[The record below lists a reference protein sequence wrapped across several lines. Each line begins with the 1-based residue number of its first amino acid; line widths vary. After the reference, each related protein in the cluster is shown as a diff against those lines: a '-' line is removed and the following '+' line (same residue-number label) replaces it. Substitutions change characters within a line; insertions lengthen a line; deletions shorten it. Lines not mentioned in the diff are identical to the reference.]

1 MKVAQLAQLLDGL
14 VQGLSGVVP
23 AGVTADVKSFR
34 EAMRPFA
41 DENVAGFVAF
51 LAQCEEYKRTGVVA
65 GKARRAAPAKAAAD
79 PELVS
84 KAVAAIKSAI
94 EGIDRGEMNDA
105 RIDEA
110 MQPFNKY
117 TKPQLDE
124 IAAGLGIAG
133 KPKTKSDAV
142 KKIDQMLR
150 TQARM
155 FDSARAI
162 REG

>member
-14 VQGLSGVVP
+14 VQGLNGIVA
-23 AGVTADVKSFR
+23 AGVSSDVKSFR
-34 EAMRPFA
+34 EAMQPFA
-41 DENVAGFVAF
+41 EENVAGFVAF
-51 LAQCEEYKRTGVVA
+51 LGECEEYKRTGVIS
-65 GKARRAAPAKAAAD
+65 GKAKRPAPAKAAAD

-84 KAVAAIKSAI
+84 KAVAAIKGAM
-94 EGIDRGEMNDA
+94 EEIDRGQMNDA
-105 RIDEA
+105 RIDETL
-110 MQPFNKY
+110 QPFSKY

-124 IAAGLGIAG
+124 IAAGAGIAG
-133 KPKTKSDAV
+133 KPKTKADAL